1 MERQFFM
8 KLSLK
13 PFLNPLFKRLGSG
26 LLALV
31 LVATLVLGNSGAAA
45 AARSSGRAGGFRA
58 PSRSGGYSAPSRSGG
73 NVAPGYGGGY
83 GGGGYYGGGG
93 GMGFPFMMPFMF
105 GGGGGLFGLLV
116 FMAIASVFVQA
127 LRGVGGGGT
136 AGTLDRS
143 GNPQV
148 ALAKVQ
154 VGLLAQARELQ
165 SDLNRIALNSDT
177 STDVGRTA
185 LLQEAVLAL
194 LRHPE
199 YWAYGSSDGEVTQ
212 FSIAESVFNKVAIG
226 ERSRLKPE
234 TLTNYRGQ
242 ISQVE
247 LKALPSSELA
257 LQEPAQ
263 YIVVSLI
270 VAAEGKWQIPK
281 VHDSASLQ
289 QALRQLGS
297 VSADQLMGVEL
308 LWMPQAEDDVLT
320 ADEVLVA
327 YPELAVF

>member
-1 MERQFFM
+1 M

-13 PFLNPLFKRLGSG
+13 PFLNPVFKRLSSG
-26 LLALV
+26 LLALA

-116 FMAIASVFVQA
+116 FMAIAGVFVQA
-127 LRGVGGGGT
+127 LRSAGGGGT

-165 SDLNRIALNSDT
+165 SDLDRIAMSSDT
-177 STDVGRTA
+177 STNAGLTG
-185 LLQEAVLAL
+185 LLQETVLAL

-199 YWAYGSSDGEVTQ
+199 YWAYGASDGEVTQ
-212 FSIAESVFNKVAIG
+212 LSIAESAFNQVAIG
-226 ERSRLKPE
+226 ERSKLKAE
-234 TLTNYRGQ
+234 TLTNYNGQ
-242 ISQVE
+242 TRRSE
-247 LKALPSSELA
+247 AKALPTSELA
-257 LQEPAQ
+257 VQAPGE
-263 YIVVSLI
+263 YIVVTLI
-270 VAAEGKWQIPK
+270 VAAEGKWQLPK
-281 VHDSASLQ
+281 VHDVASLQ

-297 VSADQLMGVEL
+297 VSADQLIGVEL